1 MNTMMLGDMVK
12 ETLTM
17 ATENNI
23 FRKVL
28 LEGSPLKHPDDLLW
42 WCWEW
47 SLQVVMTPYSITF
60 LHHFDLFEFIN

>member
-42 WCWEW
+42 
-47 SLQVVMTPYSITF
+47 
-60 LHHFDLFEFIN
+60 